1 MILRD
6 PILIGAVCFGLSG
19 VVSAPVTSSTLRRPS
34 SSLSVAVR
42 AATFLPGPGLPSDT
56 PVLADLLTDL
66 DAATAKQGDPVTAKA
81 VEDLKSG
88 HDLLLQ
94 KGSIL
99 KGHVIGVK
107 TFSSGSPKSLVA
119 ILFDPVTLSAGGQHS
134 AAIAI
139 QALAPAEG
147 TRTEAELNPA
157 IHAHD
162 VKPTVGYLSH
172 KSVGTYGMPG
182 VSLGY
187 EVTKEGK
194 ASVVTSITGN
204 VRLRKGMQVVIT
216 ATE

>member
-1 MILRD
+1 MLRD
-6 PILIGAVCFGLSG
+6 PLLIGAVCFGLAG
-19 VVSAPVTSSTLRRPS
+19 VVTASAASSALRQPPRSLWATARANTFVPLP
-34 SSLSVAVR
+34 SLSSE
-42 AATFLPGPGLPSDT
+42 TY
-56 PVLADLLTDL
+56 VLAELLTDL
-66 DAATAKQGDPVTAKA
+66 DAATIKPGDPVTAKT

-88 HDLLLQ
+88 HDVLLQ

-107 TFSSGSPKSLVA
+107 TFSSDSPKSLVA
-119 ILFDPVTLSAGGQHS
+119 ILFDPVTLSAGEQHS

-172 KSVGTYGMPG
+172 KSSGTYGLPG

-187 EVTKEGK
+187 EVSKAGK

-216 ATE
+216 ATQ

>member
-1 MILRD
+1 
-6 PILIGAVCFGLSG
+6 
-19 VVSAPVTSSTLRRPS
+19 
-34 SSLSVAVR
+34 VR
-42 AATFLPGPGLPSDT
+42 ADAFVPPPSLPSDT
-56 PVLADLLTDL
+56 PLLAELLTDL
-66 DAATAKQGDPVTAKA
+66 DAATVKEGDPVAVKA

-88 HDLLLQ
+88 HEVLLQ

-107 TFSSGSPKSLVA
+107 TFSSDSLKSLVV
-119 ILFDPVTLSAGGQHS
+119 ILFDPVTLSAGEQHS

-157 IHAHD
+157 IHTHD

-204 VRLRKGMQVVIT
+204 VRLRKGMQIVIT
-216 ATE
+216 TTE

>member
-1 MILRD
+1 LILRG

-19 VVSAPVTSSTLRRPS
+19 VVSAPVPSSTLRRPP
-34 SSLSVAVR
+34 SSLGVAVR
-42 AATFLPGPGLPSDT
+42 AAAFLPAPSLSSDT
-56 PVLADLLTDL
+56 PVLAELLTDL
-66 DAATAKQGDPVTAKA
+66 DAATAKHGDPVTAKV

-88 HDLLLQ
+88 RDVLLQ
-94 KGSIL
+94 KGFIL
-99 KGHVIGVK
+99 KGHVIGAK
-107 TFSSGSPKSLVA
+107 TFSSDNPKSVVA
-119 ILFDPVTLSAGGQHS
+119 ILFDPISLSVGERHS

-139 QALAPAEG
+139 QAVAPAEG
-147 TRTEAELNPA
+147 TRTEAELNPS
-157 IHAHD
+157 IHTHD
-162 VKPTVGYLSH
+162 VKATVGYLSH
-172 KSVGTYGMPG
+172 KSSGTYGMPG

>member
-1 MILRD
+1 MLRD
-6 PILIGAVCFGLSG
+6 PLLIGAVCFGLAS
-19 VVSAPVTSSTLRRPS
+19 VVTAPAASSALRQPPS
-34 SSLSVAVR
+34 SLRATVR
-42 AATFLPGPGLPSDT
+42 ADAFVPPPSVPSDT
-56 PVLADLLTDL
+56 PLLAELLTDL
-66 DAATAKQGDPVTAKA
+66 DGATAKEGDPVAVKA

-88 HDLLLQ
+88 HDVLLQ

-99 KGHVIGVK
+99 KGHVIGMK
-107 TFSSGSPKSLVA
+107 TFSSDSPKSLVA
-119 ILFDPVTLSAGGQHS
+119 ILFDPVTLTAGEQHS

-147 TRTEAELNPA
+147 TRTEAELNPS
-157 IHAHD
+157 IHTHD

-172 KSVGTYGMPG
+172 KSSGTYGMLG

-194 ASVVTSITGN
+194 ASVVTSIIGN

-216 ATE
+216 TTE

>member
-1 MILRD
+1 MLRD
-6 PILIGAVCFGLSG
+6 PLLIGAVCFGLAG
-19 VVSAPVTSSTLRRPS
+19 VVTAPTASSALRQPPR
-34 SSLSVAVR
+34 SLWATVR
-42 AATFLPGPGLPSDT
+42 ADAFVLPPSLPSDT
-56 PVLADLLTDL
+56 PLLAELLTDL
-66 DAATAKQGDPVTAKA
+66 DAATARQGDPVAIKA

-88 HDLLLQ
+88 HDVLLQ

-107 TFSSGSPKSLVA
+107 TFSSDSPKSLVA
-119 ILFDPVTLSAGGQHS
+119 ILFDPVTLSAGEQHS

-172 KSVGTYGMPG
+172 KSSGTYGLPG

-187 EVTKEGK
+187 EVTKAGK

-216 ATE
+216 TTE